1 LTALE
6 VASGVPV
13 GAVSGNATADPSRG
27 QAQAALRDFRAALE
41 ATMRPALRRPPCF
54 VAFSGGRDS
63 SALLAV
69 AARLAAREA
78 LPPPVALTARFP
90 AAPATDES
98 VWQEL
103 AIAAAGIG
111 DWERLSL
118 SAEDVEGIAPS
129 VQEALRRHGPL
140 YPPNVG
146 LLLALLDRAGEGSLI
161 TGLGGDELLGSWRHR
176 GAADVL
182 AGRRP
187 LRPAALRALLRPLMP
202 RPLLRER
209 AARAPSR
216 HGVRSSPWLTPA
228 AARAHARALA
238 AELAAEPHAW
248 GARVLWKAR
257 RRRLA
262 LTRGSLE
269 RVAADKGTLFVHP
282 LLDPGATH
290 ALARAGGRRGFGNRT
305 ATLCAL
311 FGDVLPRELLE
322 RSTKAHFDEVFW
334 GPATR
339 AFARQVLVD
348 GRLAVPELLDR
359 RGLAQAWTSERPP
372 AVSLLLLQASWLA
385 TSGRLGDAV
394 APTS

>member
-1 LTALE
+1 
-6 VASGVPV
+6 
-13 GAVSGNATADPSRG
+13 
-27 QAQAALRDFRAALE
+27 
-41 ATMRPALRRPPCF
+41 
-54 VAFSGGRDS
+54 
-63 SALLAV
+63 
-69 AARLAAREA
+69 
-78 LPPPVALTARFP
+78 VALTARFP

-98 VWQEL
+98 AWQEL
-103 AIAAAGIG
+103 GIAAAGVS

-129 VQEALRRHGPL
+129 VQEALCRHGPL

-161 TGLGGDELLGSWRHR
+161 TGLGGDELLGAWRHR

-187 LRPAALRALLRPLMP
+187 LQPAAVRALLRPLVP
-202 RPLLRER
+202 RPVLRQR

-216 HGVRSSPWLTPA
+216 HGVPSSTWLAPA

-238 AELAAEPHAW
+238 AELAEEPHAW
-248 GARVLWKAR
+248 GARVRWKAR

-262 LTRGSLE
+262 LTRESLE
-269 RVAADKGTLFVHP
+269 RIAADTGTLFVHP
-282 LLDPGATH
+282 LLDPRLVH

-311 FGDVLPRELLE
+311 FGNLLPRELLE
-322 RSTKAHFDEVFW
+322 RPTKAHFDEVFW

-339 AFARQVLVD
+339 AFARQALVE

-359 RGLAQAWTSERPP
+359 RRLAQAWTSERPP

-385 TSGRLGDAV
+385 TSGRLGDEL